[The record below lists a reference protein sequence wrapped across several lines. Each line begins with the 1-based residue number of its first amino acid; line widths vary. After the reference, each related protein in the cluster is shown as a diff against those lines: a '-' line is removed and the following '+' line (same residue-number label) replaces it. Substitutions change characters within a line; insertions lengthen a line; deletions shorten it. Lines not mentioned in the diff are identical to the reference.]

1 MQFDTIIKAK
11 NILTPAGIREGIILI
26 KDGVIADIL
35 PYVDSSADGIVED
48 AGDHLV
54 MPGVID
60 PHVHL
65 NEPGREDWEG
75 FDTGT
80 RAAAAGGI
88 TTVIDMPLNST
99 PCTTSAKNLAL
110 KIKAAQNQLH
120 VNCGFWGGVVPGNEK
135 QQDALL
141 TDGAFGL
148 KAFLTHSGIDDF
160 PKSGLRELLHA
171 MDVLKKYNKPLLAHC
186 ELDDNFSSSQLKENP
201 QSYQAYLQSRPDE
214 WELKAISMLIDL
226 CREKKARTH
235 VVHLS
240 SAKALSIIEDAK
252 SEELPLTVET
262 AQHYIYFTAEEIRD
276 GHTEYK
282 CAPPIRSA
290 ANRELLL
297 EGLRTGTIDFLATDH
312 SPAPP
317 ALKETTSGNF
327 EKAWGGIAGL
337 QFALPVAWTAAKEHG
352 FTTRHLMR
360 WLCERPAAFL
370 NLNNKGSIQK
380 GFDAD
385 IVIWNPEEKFTVK
398 GNSILHKHKLTP
410 YIGCNLFG
418 VVKQTYVN
426 GTKVY
431 DNGNVVELNKGKIL
445 LST

>member
-1 MQFDTIIKAK
+1 MQYDTIIKAR
-11 NILTPAGIREGIILI
+11 NILTPGGIREGIILI

-48 AGDHLV
+48 AGDNLV

-60 PHVHL
+60 PHVHI

-75 FDTGT
+75 FNTAT

-110 KIKAAQNQLH
+110 KINATQNQLH
-120 VNCGFWGGVVPGNEK
+120 INCGFWGGVVPGNEK
-135 QQDALL
+135 ELDKLL
-141 TDGAFGL
+141 ADGAFGL

-160 PKSGLRELLHA
+160 PKSGLRELLNA
-171 MDVLKKYNKPLLAHC
+171 MEVLKKYNKPLLAHC
-186 ELDDNFSSSQLKENP
+186 ELDDAFSSATLKENP

-214 WELKAISMLIDL
+214 WELKAINMLTDL

-235 VVHLS
+235 IVHL
-240 SAKALSIIEDAK
+240 ATGKALSMIKDAK
-252 SEELPLTVET
+252 TEGLPLTVET
-262 AQHYIYFTAEEIRD
+262 GQHYIYFTAEQIPD
-276 GHTEYK
+276 GRTEYK

-290 ANRELLL
+290 ANRELLWD
-297 EGLRTGTIDFLATDH
+297 GLRKGIIDFIATDH

-317 ALKETTSGNF
+317 ALKETASGNF

-337 QFALPVAWTAAKEHG
+337 QFALSVAWTAAKEHG
-352 FTTRHLMR
+352 FTTRHIMR
-360 WLCERPAAFL
+360 WLCEQPAALL
-370 NLNNKGSIQK
+370 NLENKGSIQK

-385 IVIWNPEEKFTVK
+385 IVIWNPEEKFIVNE
-398 GNSILHKHKLTP
+398 NSILHKHKLTP
-410 YIGCNLFG
+410 YIGCELSG

-426 GTKVY
+426 GAKVY
-431 DNGNVVELNKGKIL
+431 DGGNLIELNKGKIL
-445 LST
+445 LSN